1 MDSIKVLEKIGLRE
15 VSRKTYI
22 ELSYLKLMA
31 ERDFAK
37 LHRIKTLG
45 FVKII
50 KREYGID
57 MSDWVAEFEAYLHEN
72 EKKTQEKKE
81 NTTLPVE
88 RWYKKLNSYINQQKK
103 IYIIIGILFL
113 IIITAVFYAL
123 LKTRVTYAAD
133 TSLNSTYQNTLITP
147 AFLPSNVTE
156 NVIENIALGN
166 QTTNNNLTTQTESV
180 QDNQTQSSQN
190 VASGTQTSAVAMP
203 KRTNKAASISPNI
216 EIWVGVIDL
225 VTFSRST
232 YLQGWDIKLDT
243 SKEQLVVTGHG
254 DFRLKMEGEPI
265 KYFNPQNMIYLHIK
279 DGAVTQI
286 SEEEFVQLNRGK
298 NW

>member
-1 MDSIKVLEKIGLRE
+1 MDSIKALEKIGLRE

-50 KREYGID
+50 KREYNID
-57 MSDWVAEFEAYLHEN
+57 MSDWVAEFEAYLHES
-72 EKKTQEKKE
+72 EKKTQEKRKE
-81 NTTLPVE
+81 TALPVE

-103 IYIIIGILFL
+103 IYIIISILFL
-113 IIITAVFYAL
+113 AIITAVFYAL

-133 TSLNSTYQNTLITP
+133 ASHENALITP
-147 AFLPSNVTE
+147 VLLPANIT
-156 NVIENIALGN
+156 ENIAADN
-166 QTTNNNLTTQTESV
+166 QSDNLTEQTNI
-180 QDNQTQSSQN
+180 QTNQTQLNQSA
-190 VASGTQTSAVAMP
+190 ASDTQTPAVTTP
-203 KRTNKAASISPNI
+203 KRTNRVAASISPNI

-225 VTFSRST
+225 TTFSRST

-243 SKEQLVVTGHG
+243 NKEQLVVTGHG

-265 KYFNPQNMIYLHIK
+265 RYFNPQNMIYLHIK
-279 DGAVTQI
+279 DGAITQI
-286 SEEEFVQLNRGK
+286 NEEEFVRLNRGK